1 MALRPRALIR
11 RIAAPRA
18 PETAASLLFAEGG
31 YGVMRSGWDRRAHQL
46 IFDTGPLGCPVSGG
60 HGHADLLGVQCTVFG
75 EPTLADPGTFCYT
88 AEPAWRDFFRGT
100 AAHSTVR
107 VDGLDQ
113 AVPRGPFSWQ
123 ARPSARLLRW
133 VTTESLDVAD
143 AEHDAY
149 ARLADPVTHR
159 RRVLWIKPRY
169 WIIVDDLG
177 GAAAHTVELRF
188 QFAPIEVTLDPAL
201 WARAHAASGPGL
213 FIQPFSTAPL
223 TAEVIAGGTSPAAGW
238 ISRDYGQR
246 EPAPLLIYRATTRLP
261 LRIAT
266 LLLPVEAGL
275 PSAIDAEAL
284 RDRQGQII
292 GLSLHGGD
300 EHVHFDE
307 PETLTSRRGRD
318 AMPPASALQGE

>member
-1 MALRPRALIR
+1 VVL
-11 RIAAPRA
+11 
-18 PETAASLLFAEGG
+18 AEGG

-46 IFDTGPLGCPVSGG
+46 VFDTGPLGCPVSAG
-60 HGHADLLGVQCTVFG
+60 HGHADLLGIQCTVFG
-75 EPTLADPGTFCYT
+75 EATIADPGTFCYT

-149 ARLADPVTHR
+149 ARLTDPVTHR

-169 WIIVDDLG
+169 WIIIDDLG
-177 GAAAHTVELRF
+177 GAAIHHVELRF
-188 QFAPIEVTLDPAL
+188 QFAPIDVTVDRSL
-201 WARAHAASGPGL
+201 WARAHGASGPGL
-213 FIQPFSTAPL
+213 FIHPFSTGLL
-223 TAEVIAGGTSPAAGW
+223 TAEVTAGGTSPAAGW
-238 ISRDYGQR
+238 ISREYGQR

-266 LLLPVEAGL
+266 LLLPAEAGL
-275 PSAIDAEAL
+275 PCPRPVAL
-284 RDRQGQII
+284 RDPQGQVI
-292 GLSLHGGD
+292 GLRFHGGD
-300 EHVHFDE
+300 ETVRFDE
-307 PETLTSRRGRD
+307 PETLSLPTRPRRD
-318 AMPPASALQGE
+318 ASGIAPQEE

>member
-1 MALRPRALIR
+1 M
-11 RIAAPRA
+11 
-18 PETAASLLFAEGG
+18 
-31 YGVMRSGWDRRAHQL
+31 
-46 IFDTGPLGCPVSGG
+46 
-60 HGHADLLGVQCTVFG
+60 FG
-75 EPTLADPGTFCYT
+75 EATIADPGTFCYT

-123 ARPSARLLRW
+123 ARPSARLRRW

-169 WIIVDDLG
+169 WIIIDDLA
-177 GAAAHTVELRF
+177 GAATHDVELRF
-188 QFAPIEVTLDPAL
+188 QFAPIDVAVDPAL
-201 WARAHAASGPGL
+201 RARALAPSGTGL
-213 FIQPFSTAPL
+213 FLQPFSTAPL
-223 TAEVIAGGTSPAAGW
+223 TAEVIAGGMSPAAGW

-246 EPAPLLIYRATTRLP
+246 EPAPLLVYRATTRLP

-275 PSAIDAEAL
+275 PC
-284 RDRQGQII
+284 
-292 GLSLHGGD
+292 
-300 EHVHFDE
+300 
-307 PETLTSRRGRD
+307 PPRRRPSGITR
-318 AMPPASALQGE
+318 AR